1 MFSSFSAGAN
11 LARKLRKACGLPTRE
26 RMLLIEAAAWFPAV
40 ELALRLVPLRR
51 LLALCEWG
59 SRPDTSPIGFSPERA
74 SRLVEAAA
82 RVYPLHAT
90 CLKKALV
97 LYALLARRGLSA
109 RLLLGTA
116 KEDGKFRAHAWVEH
130 EGKVVLGG
138 QEDSGYLSLCS
149 LDSRWAW
156 RRLEADLTT

>member
-1 MFSSFSAGAN
+1 MFSSFTAGAN

-26 RMLLIEAAAWFPAV
+26 RMLLIEAAAWFLAV

-59 SRPDTSPIGFSPERA
+59 SRPDASLISVSPERA

-82 RVYPLHAT
+82 RVYPLRAT

-97 LYALLARRGLSA
+97 LYAVLTRRGLSA

-138 QEDSGYLSLCS
+138 PGTDRYSLLCG
-149 LDSRWAW
+149 LF
-156 RRLEADLTT
+156 T

>member
-1 MFSSFSAGAN
+1 
-11 LARKLRKACGLPTRE
+11 
-26 RMLLIEAAAWFPAV
+26 MLLIKAAAWFPAV

-59 SRPDTSPIGFSPERA
+59 SRPDASLIRVSPEQA

-82 RVYPLHAT
+82 RVYPLRAT

-97 LYALLARRGLSA
+97 LYALLTRRGLSA

-116 KEDGKFRAHAWVEH
+116 KEDGEFRAHAWVEH
-130 EGKVVLGG
+130 EGKIVLGG
-138 QEDSGYLSLCS
+138 PGTDRYSPLCC
-149 LDSRWAW
+149 LF
-156 RRLEADLTT
+156 T